1 MEETKKYYYETGEL
15 KKEIVYENG
24 GVILYTTFHK
34 NGQLECRMNLSDG
47 KKNGNVMV
55 FHENGQLES
64 DIDYQN
70 DVPVDG
76 PYTIFLQDGTIWEKG
91 TFKNNGQEI
100 DLIIRGGKPTS
111 ELYEIKENINQ
122 ISDSDKIQDYYD
134 DKK

>member
-1 MEETKKYYYETGEL
+1 
-15 KKEIVYENG
+15 
-24 GVILYTTFHK
+24 
-34 NGQLECRMNLSDG
+34 MNLSDG

-64 DIDYQN
+64 DIDYQD

-76 PYTIFLQDGTIWEKG
+76 PYTIFLQDGTVWEKG
-91 TFKNNGQEI
+91 TFKNKGQEI